1 MAHLFEVKA
10 GYTVVDE
17 FRSGVFLVEYGYA
30 PDTTQ
35 LELLFDP
42 SEDYY
47 QELVEKIADGT
58 WEHFIARVR
67 VLYDGREMAAEYMGS
82 VVHEDPAVWFEQDED
97 GTVDDMVQAAMDTA
111 RNEAMNMLEIL
122 KKDFLGVDTASK

>member
-1 MAHLFEVKA
+1 MTHIFHEKS
-10 GYTVVDE
+10 GYTVVKEYDAGQ
-17 FRSGVFLVEYGYA
+17 FTVEYAYA

-47 QELVEKIADGT
+47 QELVENLESGL

-67 VLYDGREMAAEYMGS
+67 VLYDDREMGAEYLGS
-82 VVHEDPAVWFEQDED
+82 VVAEDPADWFDKDTD
-97 GTVDDMVQAAMDTA
+97 GQVADMVDQAIT
-111 RNEAMNMLEIL
+111 EAGEEALRMLERL
-122 KKDFLGVDTASK
+122 KKDFLGVDTAR

>member
-1 MAHLFEVKA
+1 MTHIFMEKA
-10 GYTVVDE
+10 GYMVVHE
-17 FRSGVFLVEYGYA
+17 FELDQFTVEYAYA

-47 QELVEKIADGT
+47 QELVEKLDSGE

-67 VLYDGREMAAEYMGS
+67 VLYDGREMGAEYLGS
-82 VVHEDPAVWFEQDED
+82 VVAEDPEEWFGVDADGQVADMIDRALDE
-97 GTVDDMVQAAMDTA
+97 A
-111 RNEAMNMLEIL
+111 RNEAVAMLERL
-122 KKDFLGVDTASK
+122 KKDFLGVDTAS

>member
-1 MAHLFEVKA
+1 MTHIFHEKA
-10 GYTVVDE
+10 GYMVVHE
-17 FRSGVFLVEYGYA
+17 FELDQFTVEYAYA

-47 QELVEKIADGT
+47 QELVENLESGF

-67 VLYDGREMAAEYMGS
+67 VLYDGREMGAEYLGS
-82 VVHEDPAVWFEQDED
+82 VVAEDPAAWFAED
-97 GTVDDMVQAAMDTA
+97 ADGQVDDMVQAALGDA
-111 RNEAMNMLEIL
+111 RDEAVAMLERL
-122 KKDFLGVDTASK
+122 KKDFLGVDTAL

>member
-1 MAHLFEVKA
+1 MTHIFHEKS
-10 GYTVVDE
+10 GYTVVHE
-17 FRSGVFLVEYGYA
+17 FDAGQFTVEYAYA

-47 QELVEKIADGT
+47 QELVENLESGF

-67 VLYDGREMAAEYMGS
+67 VLYDDREMAAEYLGS
-82 VVHEDPAVWFEQDED
+82 VVAEDPAVWFGED
-97 GTVDDMVQAAMDTA
+97 TDGQVADMVDRALG
-111 RNEAMNMLEIL
+111 EAGEEALRMLDRL
-122 KKDFLGVDTASK
+122 KKDFLGIDTPS

>member
-17 FRSGVFLVEYGYA
+17 FKSGVFLVEYGYA

-67 VLYDGREMAAEYMGS
+67 VLYDGREMAAEYLGS
-82 VVHEDPAVWFEQDED
+82 VVAEDPAVWFEKDED
-97 GTVDDMVQAAMDTA
+97 GSVDDMVQTAMDTA
-111 RNEAMNMLEIL
+111 RTEAMNMLEIL
-122 KKDFLGVDTASK
+122 KKDFLGVDS

>member
-1 MAHLFEVKA
+1 MTHIFHQKS
-10 GYTVVDE
+10 GYTVVKEYDAGQ
-17 FRSGVFLVEYGYA
+17 FTVEYAYA

-42 SEDYY
+42 AEDYY

-67 VLYDGREMAAEYMGS
+67 VLYDDREMGAEYLGS
-82 VVHEDPAVWFEQDED
+82 VVAEDPADWFDKDTD
-97 GTVDDMVQAAMDTA
+97 GQVTYMVDQAIT
-111 RNEAMNMLEIL
+111 EAGEEALRMLERL
-122 KKDFLGVDTASK
+122 KKDFLGVDTAR

>member
-1 MAHLFEVKA
+1 MTHIFHQKS
-10 GYTVVDE
+10 GYTVVKEYDAGQ
-17 FRSGVFLVEYGYA
+17 FTVEYAYA

-47 QELVEKIADGT
+47 AELVENLELGL

-67 VLYDGREMAAEYMGS
+67 VLYDDREMGAEYLGS
-82 VVHEDPAVWFEQDED
+82 VVAEDPADWFDKDAD
-97 GTVDDMVQAAMDTA
+97 GQVADMVDRALS
-111 RNEAMNMLEIL
+111 EAGEEALRMLDRL
-122 KKDFLGVDTASK
+122 KKDFLGVDTAR

>member
-1 MAHLFEVKA
+1 MTHIFMEKS
-10 GYTVVDE
+10 GYTVVHEYELDQ
-17 FRSGVFLVEYGYA
+17 FTVEYAYA

-47 QELVEKIADGT
+47 QELVEKLADGT

-67 VLYDGREMAAEYMGS
+67 VLYDGREMAAEYLGS
-82 VVHEDPAVWFEQDED
+82 VVAADPGEWFGEDTD
-97 GTVDDMVQAAMDTA
+97 GQVADMVDRALS
-111 RNEAMNMLEIL
+111 EAGEEALRMLDRL
-122 KKDFLGVDTASK
+122 KKDFLGVDTAR

>member
-1 MAHLFEVKA
+1 MTHIFHEKS
-10 GYTVVDE
+10 GYTVVHE
-17 FRSGVFLVEYGYA
+17 FDAGQFTVEYAYA

-47 QELVEKIADGT
+47 QELVENLESGF

-67 VLYDGREMAAEYMGS
+67 VLYDDREMAAEYLGS
-82 VVHEDPAVWFEQDED
+82 VVAEDPAQWFGED
-97 GTVDDMVQAAMDTA
+97 ADGQVADMVDRALS
-111 RNEAMNMLEIL
+111 EAGEEALRMLDRL
-122 KKDFLGVDTASK
+122 KKDFLGIDIAS

>member
-1 MAHLFEVKA
+1 MTHIFHEKA
-10 GYTVVDE
+10 GYMVVHE
-17 FRSGVFLVEYGYA
+17 FELDQFTVEYAYA

-47 QELVEKIADGT
+47 QELVENLESGF

-67 VLYDGREMAAEYMGS
+67 VLYDGREMGAGYLGS
-82 VVHEDPAVWFEQDED
+82 VVAEDPAEWFAED
-97 GTVDDMVQAAMDTA
+97 TDGSVDDMVQIALGEA
-111 RNEAMNMLEIL
+111 RDEAVAMLERL
-122 KKDFLGVDTASK
+122 KKDFLGVDTAL

>member
-1 MAHLFEVKA
+1 MTHIFHEKS
-10 GYTVVDE
+10 GYTVVKEYDAGQ
-17 FRSGVFLVEYGYA
+17 FTVEYAYA

-47 QELVEKIADGT
+47 QELVENLESGL

-67 VLYDGREMAAEYMGS
+67 VLYDDREMGAEYLGS
-82 VVHEDPAVWFEQDED
+82 VVAEDPADWFDKDTD
-97 GTVDDMVQAAMDTA
+97 GQVADMVDRALT
-111 RNEAMNMLEIL
+111 EAGEEALQMLERL
-122 KKDFLGVDTASK
+122 KKDFLGVDTAR

>member
-1 MAHLFEVKA
+1 MTHIFHEKS
-10 GYTVVDE
+10 GYTVVHE
-17 FRSGVFLVEYGYA
+17 FDAGQFTVEYAYA

-47 QELVEKIADGT
+47 QELVENLESGF

-67 VLYDGREMAAEYMGS
+67 VLYDDREMAAEYLGS
-82 VVHEDPAVWFEQDED
+82 VVAEDPAQWFGED
-97 GTVDDMVQAAMDTA
+97 ADGQVADMVDRALG
-111 RNEAMNMLEIL
+111 EAGEEALRMLDRL
-122 KKDFLGVDTASK
+122 KKDFLGIDIAS